1 MIIPTYLFVLLA
13 IVLAIVIGRAGTV
26 LREMLSHQHS

>member
-1 MIIPTYLFVLLA
+1 MVIPSYLFVLLA